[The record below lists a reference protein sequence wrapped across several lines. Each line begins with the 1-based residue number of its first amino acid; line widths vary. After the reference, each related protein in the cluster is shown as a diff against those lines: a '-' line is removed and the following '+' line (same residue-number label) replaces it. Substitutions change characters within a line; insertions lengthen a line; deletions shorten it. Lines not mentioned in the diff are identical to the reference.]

1 MAKKAEGCNVS
12 VYTYM
17 DLLSILGI
25 GGAHPGGV
33 KATDIMLGG
42 ELIGPET
49 VILDA
54 GCGTGQTSAYLSSR
68 YGAQVLAL
76 DNHPIMAEKAR
87 QRFSMQNLPVQVIES
102 SLEAMPLASDSVDY
116 CLSESVLSFA
126 DFSASAK
133 EIHRVLK
140 GNGVLYAIELTMSA
154 PAGGAERQA
163 IGSFYGFRQMWT
175 EEEWIAAF
183 HHAGFGHV
191 EIGELPSYYDD
202 DEPLTDFFPSE
213 NIPEEVFQVLS
224 QHEQMLKQYRHLM
237 NYRIIRAQK

>member
-1 MAKKAEGCNVS
+1 MS

-25 GGAHPGGV
+25 GGAHPGGI
-33 KATDIMLGG
+33 KATDIM
-42 ELIGPET
+42 IGAEPIGSET

-87 QRFSMQNLPVQVIES
+87 QRFSMQGLPVQVIES
-102 SLEAMPLASDSVDY
+102 SLEAMPLPSNSVDY

-126 DFSASAK
+126 DFTASAK

-140 GNGVLYAIELTMSA
+140 DNGVLYAIELTMSA
-154 PAGGAERQA
+154 PAGQNEKQMIR
-163 IGSFYGFRQMWT
+163 SFYGFRQMWN
-175 EEEWIAAF
+175 EEEWKAAL
-183 HHAGFGHV
+183 HQAGFRYV
-191 EIGELPSYYDD
+191 ETRELPSYYDD
-202 DEPLTDFFPSE
+202 EEPLTDFYPSE
-213 NIPEEVFQVLS
+213 NIPDQVFQVLS
-224 QHEQMLKQYRHLM
+224 QHEQMLQQYRHLM

>member
-1 MAKKAEGCNVS
+1 MAKRVEGCCMS

-25 GGAHPGGV
+25 GGAHPGGI

-42 ELIGPET
+42 EPIGQQT

-87 QRFSMQNLPVQVIES
+87 QRFSMQSLPIQVIES
-102 SLEAMPLASDSVDY
+102 SLEAMPLASGSVDY

-140 GNGVLYAIELTMSA
+140 ENGVLYAIELTMD
-154 PAGGAERQA
+154 GAARQEEKQV
-163 IGSFYGFRQMWT
+163 IGSFYGFRQMWN
-175 EEEWIAAF
+175 EEEWAAAF
-183 HHAGFGHV
+183 YHMGFRHV
-191 EIGELPSYYDD
+191 EIRELPSFYDD
-202 DEPLTDFFPSE
+202 EEPLTDFYPSE
-213 NIPEEVFQVLS
+213 NIPEQVFQVLS

>member
-1 MAKKAEGCNVS
+1 MA

-25 GGAHPGGV
+25 GGAHPGGI

-42 ELIGPET
+42 ESIGPET

-68 YGAQVLAL
+68 YGAKVLAL
-76 DNHPIMAEKAR
+76 DSHPLMAEKAR
-87 QRFSMQNLPVQVIES
+87 QRFSMQSLPVKVLES
-102 SLEAMPLASDSVDY
+102 SLESIPLASDSVDY

-126 DFSASAK
+126 DFYASAK

-140 GNGVLYAIELTMSA
+140 GNGVLYAIELTMDGTA
-154 PAGGAERQA
+154 RQEEKQV
-163 IGSFYGFRQMWT
+163 IGSFYGFRQMWN
-175 EEEWIAAF
+175 EEEWKAACLY
-183 HHAGFGHV
+183 AGFRHV
-191 EIGELPSYYDD
+191 EIRELPSFYDD
-202 DEPLTDFFPSE
+202 EEPLTDFYPSE
-213 NIPEEVFQVLS
+213 DVPEQVFQLLS

>member
-1 MAKKAEGCNVS
+1 M
-12 VYTYM
+12 YTYM

-25 GGAHPGGV
+25 GGAHPGGI

-42 ELIGPET
+42 EPINQQT

-68 YGAQVLAL
+68 YGAQVVAL

-87 QRFSMQNLPVQVIES
+87 QRFSTLSLPVQVIES
-102 SLEAMPLASDSVDY
+102 SLENMPLASGSVDY

-126 DFSASAK
+126 DFSPSVN

-140 GNGVLYAIELTMSA
+140 SNGVLYAIELTIDG
-154 PAGGAERQA
+154 PAGQGERHA
-163 IGSFYGFRQMWT
+163 IGSFYGFKQMWT
-175 EEEWIAAF
+175 EGEWKAAF
-183 HHAGFGHV
+183 HHAGFHDV
-191 EIGELPSYYDD
+191 QIQELPSFYDD
-202 DEPLTDFFPSE
+202 EEPLTDFLPSE
-213 NIPEEVFQVLS
+213 NIPEQIFQVLS
-224 QHEQMLKQYRHLM
+224 AHEQMLKQYRHLM